1 MVNIQI
7 LADKKM
13 NLPNAQIQA
22 ILNNKMELPKTINSK
37 ETMLL
42 TMQSS
47 N

>member
-22 ILNNKMELPKTINSK
+22 ILNNKMATGKNH
-37 ETMLL
+37 
-42 TMQSS
+42 Q
-47 N
+47 